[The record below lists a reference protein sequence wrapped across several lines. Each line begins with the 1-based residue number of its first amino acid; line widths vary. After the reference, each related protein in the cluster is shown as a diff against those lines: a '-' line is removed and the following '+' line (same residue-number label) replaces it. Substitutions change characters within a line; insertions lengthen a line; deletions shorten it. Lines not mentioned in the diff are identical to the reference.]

1 MLDAYLILL
10 GALIGAFGSAVGAG
24 GGFLVVPL
32 LMYLY
37 PDDSIEVVN
46 AIAIAIVFLRSLSAA
61 AAFGRQKRID
71 YRSGWLFAAA
81 TAPFAALGSY
91 AIQFVDASHFRLLL
105 GLALLG
111 LAAQTFFAKLSKPRR
126 KETRYANIR
135 RELIDA
141 EGTRYRY
148 AYRLDAAVASSAV
161 IGFAANFF
169 AVGGGVLRMPALVQ
183 WLRFPAHIA
192 VATTQFALVFSSFAG
207 VAVHLSSGALV
218 PHLTQTVYLAL
229 GAVAG
234 AQFGA
239 WFAKKSKEV
248 VLMRLLVAALVIIGV
263 QLIMGG
269 LEPPH

>member
-37 PDDSIEVVN
+37 PEDSMEVVN
-46 AIAIAIVFLRSLSAA
+46 AVAIAMVFFRSLSAV
-61 AAFGRQKRID
+61 AAFGWQKRID
-71 YRSGWLFAAA
+71 YRSGWIFAAA

-91 AIQFVDASHFRLLL
+91 VIQFVDAGDFRLLL
-105 GLALLG
+105 GLALIA
-111 LAAQTFFAKLSKPRR
+111 LAVQTFFAKLSKSRHN
-126 KETRYANIR
+126 ETRHANIR

-141 EGTRYRY
+141 DGTRYRY
-148 AYRLDAAVASSAV
+148 AYRLDAAVVSSAV
-161 IGFAANFF
+161 IGFTANFF
-169 AVGGGVLRMPALVQ
+169 AVGGGALRMPALVQ

-207 VAVHLSSGALV
+207 VAVHMSSGALV
-218 PHLTQTVYLAL
+218 PHLARTAYLAL

-234 AQFGA
+234 AQLGA
-239 WFAKKSKEV
+239 WFAKKSKAI

-269 LEPPH
+269 LESPH

>member
-32 LMYLY
+32 LMFLY
-37 PDDSIEVVN
+37 PNDSIEVVN
-46 AIAIAIVFLRSLSAA
+46 AIAIAIVFFRSLSAA
-61 AAFGRQKRID
+61 AAFGWQKRID
-71 YRSGWLFAAA
+71 YRSGWIFAAA

-105 GLALLG
+105 GLALIG
-111 LAAQTFFAKLSKPRR
+111 LAVQTFFAKLSKR
-126 KETRYANIR
+126 KETRHANVR

-141 EGTRYRY
+141 DGTRYRY

-161 IGFAANFF
+161 IGFIANFF
-169 AVGGGVLRMPALVQ
+169 AVGGGALRMPALVQ

-192 VATTQFALVFSSFAG
+192 VATTQFALVFSSFVG

-218 PHLTQTVYLAL
+218 PHLTRTTYLAL

-239 WFAKKSKEV
+239 WFAKKSKAV

-269 LEPPH
+269 MESPH